1 MKSSWSDQKATEF
14 LSRYAPQ
21 WGEDLAFRTYSARL
35 LGVEKSLVLH
45 GGGNTS
51 VKSSFTNVLGEPLAA
66 IFVKA
71 SGCDLSVIEPEGHP
85 ALDLEY
91 LKRLRALPELSDQA
105 MLGEIRTHLF
115 DFQSPTPS
123 IETLVHAFI
132 AKKFMDHTHA
142 DAILALTNQPDGQ
155 KLVEE
160 ALGEDVIVLDYVKP
174 GFQLAK
180 AAAEAIEAQP
190 GQRAMV
196 WMRHGLLTWGDTA
209 AESYQTTIEL
219 VSKAEAYLAQKASNP
234 LKVTVST
241 PRESAEE
248 RWIQVAPLLRG
259 LLAEPTQEDDQPYR
273 RMIVRPLI
281 SREILNFVDSDRGRE
296 LALTPPLTSDHLIRT
311 KAFPLWVDS
320 PAYHEPSRLRDQMCS
335 AIQEYRASYQ
345 EYVDRNSGEAE
356 AGLTRFDSAPRV
368 ILMPGLGAACSGQD
382 VLAANICRDITAQ
395 TLDVKAR
402 IGSMGSYQS
411 LSESEFYA
419 MEYHSLQHTKLE
431 RRELPLSRHVAVVTG
446 AAGAIG
452 SGISRVFLEQGCHVA
467 VTDLPGKRLDSLV
480 KELHSGFD
488 ERVLGVPLD
497 VTDPTSI
504 AAGFAS
510 VISAWGGVDLVL
522 INAGVALVSSLEE
535 MELEAYR
542 AVERVNVEGTLLM
555 LSEAARHFKIQATG
569 GDVVVI
575 TSKNVFAPGAQFGAY
590 SATKAAAHQLAR
602 IASLE
607 LAQIDVRV
615 NMVSPDAVFSEGERK
630 SGLWAEVG
638 PDRMRSRGLDEKG
651 LEEYYRNRNLL
662 KARITAGHVAKA
674 ALFFCT
680 RQTPTTGA
688 TLPVDGGL
696 PEATPR

>member
-1 MKSSWSDQKATEF
+1 MKSSWSDKQATEF
-14 LSRYAPQ
+14 VSRYGAQ
-21 WGEDLAFRTYSARL
+21 WGEDLALRTYSARL
-35 LGVEKSLVLH
+35 LGVEKGLVLH

-51 VKSSFTNVLGEPLAA
+51 VKGSYTNVLGEDLAA

-71 SGCDLSVIEPEGHP
+71 SGFDLSAIEPEGHP

-91 LKRLRALPELSDQA
+91 LKRLRALPKLSDQA
-105 MLGEIRTHLF
+105 MVREIRTHLF

-132 AKKFMDHTHA
+132 DRKFLDHTHA
-142 DAILALTNQPDGQ
+142 EAILALTNQPEGR

-174 GFQLAK
+174 GFKLAQ
-180 AAAEAIEAQP
+180 AAVEAIEAHP
-190 GQRAMV
+190 GSRAQV
-196 WMRHGLLTWGDTA
+196 WMRHGLLSWGETA
-209 AESYQTTIEL
+209 QESYQTTIEL
-219 VSKAEAYLAQKASNP
+219 VSKAEKYLARRATNP

-241 PRESAEE
+241 PLETAEA
-248 RWIQVAPLLRG
+248 RWLQVAPLLRG
-259 LLAEPTQEDDQPYR
+259 LVAEPTDGDQPYR

-281 SREILNFVDSDRGRE
+281 SREILDFVDSDRGRE

-311 KAFPLWVDS
+311 KPFPLWVDS
-320 PAYHEPSRLRDQMCS
+320 PSYDDPSQLRDQMGR
-335 AIQEYRASYQ
+335 AIQEYRTSYQ
-345 EYVDRNSGEAE
+345 DYLDRNSGQAE

-368 ILMPGLGAACSGQD
+368 ILLPGMGAACSGKD
-382 VLAANICRDITAQ
+382 VSSADICRDITAQ
-395 TLDVKAR
+395 TLEVKAR
-402 IGSMGSYQS
+402 IGAMGTYQS
-411 LSESEFYA
+411 LSESEFFA
-419 MEYHSLQHTKLE
+419 MEYHTLQHTKLE
-431 RRELPLSRHVAVVTG
+431 GRELPLSRHVAVVTG

-452 SGISRVFLEQGCHVA
+452 SGLSRVFLEQGCHVA

-480 KELHSGFD
+480 KELQSAFD
-488 ERVLGVPLD
+488 KRVLGVPLD
-497 VTDPTSI
+497 VTDPNSI
-504 AAGFAS
+504 AQGFGTI
-510 VISAWGGVDLVL
+510 ISAWGGVDLVL
-522 INAGVALVSSLEE
+522 VNAGVALVTSLEQ
-535 MELEAYR
+535 MDLEAFR
-542 AVERVNVEGTLLM
+542 TVAQVNVEGTLLM
-555 LSEAARHFKIQATG
+555 LAEAARHFKAQGTG

-602 IASLE
+602 VASLE

-651 LEEYYRNRNLL
+651 LEEYYRSRNLL
-662 KARITAGHVAKA
+662 KARITASHVAKA

-688 TLPVDGGL
+688 TIPVDGGL

>member
-1 MKSSWSDQKATEF
+1 MKSSWSDEQATEF
-14 LSRYAPQ
+14 LSRYGAQ
-21 WGEDLAFRTYSARL
+21 WGEDLALRTYSARL

-45 GGGNTS
+45 GGGNTL
-51 VKSSFTNVLGEPLAA
+51 VKGSYTNVLGEDLAA

-71 SGCDLSVIEPEGHP
+71 SGFDLSAIEPEGHP

-91 LKRLRALPELSDQA
+91 LKRLRALPKLSDQA
-105 MLGEIRTHLF
+105 MVGEIRTHLF

-132 AKKFMDHTHA
+132 DRKFLDHTHA
-142 DAILALTNQPDGQ
+142 EAILALTNQPEGR

-174 GFQLAK
+174 GFELAQ
-180 AAAEAIEAQP
+180 AAVEAIEAHP
-190 GQRAMV
+190 GSRAQV
-196 WMRHGLLTWGDTA
+196 WMRHGLLSWGETA
-209 AESYQTTIEL
+209 QESYQTTIEL
-219 VSKAEAYLAQKASNP
+219 VSKAESFLAQRATNP

-241 PRESAEE
+241 PLETAEA
-248 RWIQVAPLLRG
+248 RWLQVAPLLRG
-259 LLAEPTQEDDQPYR
+259 LVAEPTDGDQPYR

-281 SREILNFVDSDRGRE
+281 SRKILDFVDSDRGRE

-311 KAFPLWVDS
+311 KPFPLWVDS
-320 PAYHEPSRLRDQMCS
+320 PSYDDPSQLRDQMGS
-335 AIQEYRASYQ
+335 AIQEYRTSYQ
-345 EYVDRNSGEAE
+345 DYLDRNSGQAE

-368 ILMPGLGAACSGQD
+368 ILLPGMGAVCSGKD
-382 VLAANICRDITAQ
+382 VSSADICRDITAQ

-402 IGSMGSYQS
+402 IGAMGSYQS
-411 LSESEFYA
+411 LSESEFFA
-419 MEYHSLQHTKLE
+419 MEYHTLQHTKLE
-431 RRELPLSRHVAVVTG
+431 GRELPLSRHVAVVTG

-452 SGISRVFLEQGCHVA
+452 SGLSRVFLEQGCHVA
-467 VTDLPGKRLDSLV
+467 VTDLPGERLDSLV
-480 KELHSGFD
+480 KELQSAFD
-488 ERVLGVPLD
+488 KRVLGVPLD
-497 VTDPTSI
+497 VTDPNSI
-504 AAGFAS
+504 AEGFATI
-510 VISAWGGVDLVL
+510 ISAWGGVDLVL
-522 INAGVALVSSLEE
+522 VNAGVALVTSLDE
-535 MELEAYR
+535 MDLEAFR
-542 AVERVNVEGTLLM
+542 TVAQVNVEGTLLM
-555 LSEAARHFKIQATG
+555 LAEAGRHFKAQGTG

-602 IASLE
+602 VASLE

-651 LEEYYRNRNLL
+651 LEEYYRSRNLL
-662 KARITAGHVAKA
+662 KARITASHVAKA

-688 TLPVDGGL
+688 TIPVDGGL

>member
-1 MKSSWSDQKATEF
+1 MKSSWSDEQASEF
-14 LSRYAPQ
+14 LSRYGAQ
-21 WGEDLAFRTYSARL
+21 WGEDLALRTYSARL

-51 VKSSFTNVLGEPLAA
+51 VKSSHTNLLGEDLAA

-71 SGCDLSVIEPEGHP
+71 SGHDLSAIEPEGHP

-91 LKRLRALPELSDQA
+91 LKRLRALPKLSDQA
-105 MLGEIRTHLF
+105 MVGEIRTHLF

-132 AKKFMDHTHA
+132 DRKFLDHTHA
-142 DAILALTNQPDGQ
+142 EAILALTNQPEGR

-180 AAAEAIEAQP
+180 AAVEAIEAHP
-190 GQRAMV
+190 GSRGMV
-196 WMRHGLLTWGDTA
+196 WMRHGLLSWGETA
-209 AESYQTTIEL
+209 QESYQTTIEL
-219 VSKAEAYLAQKASNP
+219 VSKAEKYLAQKASSP

-241 PRESAEE
+241 PLETAQA

-259 LLAEPTQEDDQPYR
+259 LVAEPTDGDQPYR
-273 RMIVRPLI
+273 RMIIRPLI
-281 SREILNFVDSDRGRE
+281 SREILDFVDSERGRE

-311 KAFPLWVDS
+311 KALPLWVDS
-320 PAYHEPSRLRDQMCS
+320 PSYDDPSQLQEQMGS
-335 AIQEYRASYQ
+335 AIQEYRTSYQ
-345 EYVDRNSGEAE
+345 DYLDRNSGQAE
-356 AGLTRFDSAPRV
+356 AGLTPFDSAPRV
-368 ILMPGLGAACSGQD
+368 ILLPGMGAACAGKD
-382 VLAANICRDITAQ
+382 VSSADICRDITAQ
-395 TLDVKAR
+395 TLEVKAR
-402 IGSMGSYQS
+402 IGAMGSYQS

-419 MEYHSLQHTKLE
+419 MEYHTLQHTKLE
-431 RRELPLSRHVAVVTG
+431 GRELPLSRQVAVVTG

-480 KELHSGFD
+480 KELQSEFGK
-488 ERVLGVPLD
+488 RVLGVSLD
-497 VTDPTSI
+497 VTDSKSI
-504 AAGFAS
+504 TEGFATI
-510 VISAWGGVDLVL
+510 ISAWGGVDLVL
-522 INAGVALVSSLEE
+522 VNAGLALVTSLEE
-535 MELEAYR
+535 MDLEAFR
-542 AVERVNVEGTLLM
+542 KVAQVNVEGTLLM
-555 LSEAARHFKIQATG
+555 LAEAGRHFKVQGTG

-575 TSKNVFAPGAQFGAY
+575 SSKNVFAPGAQFGAY

-607 LAQIDVRV
+607 LAEIDVRV

-651 LEEYYRNRNLL
+651 LEEYYRSRNLL
-662 KARITAGHVAKA
+662 KARVTASHVAKA

>member
-1 MKSSWSDQKATEF
+1 MKNSWSDEQGTEF
-14 LSRYAPQ
+14 VSRYGAQ
-21 WGEDLAFRTYSARL
+21 WGEDLALRTYSARL
-35 LGVEKSLVLH
+35 LGVEKGLVLH

-51 VKSSFTNVLGEPLAA
+51 VKGSYTNVLGEDLAA

-71 SGCDLSVIEPEGHP
+71 SGFDLSAIEPEGHP

-91 LKRLRALPELSDQA
+91 LKRLRALPKLSDQA
-105 MLGEIRTHLF
+105 MVGEIRTHLF
-115 DFQSPTPS
+115 NFQSPTPS

-132 AKKFMDHTHA
+132 DRKFLDHTHA
-142 DAILALTNQPDGQ
+142 EAILALTNQPEGR

-174 GFQLAK
+174 GFKLAQ
-180 AAAEAIEAQP
+180 AAVEAIEAHP
-190 GQRAMV
+190 GSRAQV
-196 WMRHGLLTWGDTA
+196 WMRHGLLSWGETA
-209 AESYQTTIEL
+209 QESYQTTIEL
-219 VSKAEAYLAQKASNP
+219 VSKAEKYLAQRATNP

-241 PRESAEE
+241 PLETAEA
-248 RWIQVAPLLRG
+248 RWLQVAPLLRG
-259 LLAEPTQEDDQPYR
+259 LVAEPTEGDQPYR
-273 RMIVRPLI
+273 RMIVMPLI
-281 SREILNFVDSDRGRE
+281 SREILDFVDSDRGRE

-320 PAYHEPSRLRDQMCS
+320 PSYDDPSQLRDQLGS
-335 AIQEYRASYQ
+335 AIQEYRTSYQ
-345 EYVDRNSGEAE
+345 DYLDRNSGQAE

-368 ILMPGLGAACSGQD
+368 ILLPGMGAACSGKD
-382 VLAANICRDITAQ
+382 VSSADICRDITAQ
-395 TLDVKAR
+395 TLEVKAR
-402 IGSMGSYQS
+402 IGAMGSYQS
-411 LSESEFYA
+411 LSESEFFA
-419 MEYHSLQHTKLE
+419 MEYHTLQHTKLE
-431 RRELPLSRHVAVVTG
+431 GRELPLSRHVAVVTG

-452 SGISRVFLEQGCHVA
+452 SGLSRVFLEQGCHVA

-480 KELHSGFD
+480 KELQSAFD
-488 ERVLGVPLD
+488 KRVLGVPLD
-497 VTDPTSI
+497 VTDPNSI
-504 AAGFAS
+504 AQGFGTI
-510 VISAWGGVDLVL
+510 ISAWGGVDLVL
-522 INAGVALVSSLEE
+522 VNAGVALVTSLEQ
-535 MELEAYR
+535 MDLEAFR
-542 AVERVNVEGTLLM
+542 TVAQVNVEGTLLM
-555 LSEAARHFKIQATG
+555 LAEAARHFKAQGTG

-602 IASLE
+602 VASLE

-651 LEEYYRNRNLL
+651 LEEYYRSRNLL
-662 KARITAGHVAKA
+662 KARITASHVAKA

-688 TLPVDGGL
+688 TIPVDGGL